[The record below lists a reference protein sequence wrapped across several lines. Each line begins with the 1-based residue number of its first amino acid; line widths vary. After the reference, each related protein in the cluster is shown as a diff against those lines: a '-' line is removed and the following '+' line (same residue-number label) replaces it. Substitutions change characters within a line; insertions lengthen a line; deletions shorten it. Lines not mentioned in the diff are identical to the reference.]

1 VVVDEF
7 GVNDFKIE
15 SVIDKTVTLK
25 ATVLQQTVD
34 WDFGDGDSKN
44 TNDTLVEKIYED
56 YNSYTICRKQTD
68 RIGCTSIICKNV
80 DVINVMKN
88 EWFIMTISPNP
99 NNGKFNLLF
108 NKIPGNLKVE
118 VVDELGKLL
127 FSQSSL
133 NYVGTSFDINIG
145 SVAAGIYLLKV
156 TMNEETVIRK
166 IVVK

>member
-1 VVVDEF
+1 
-7 GVNDFKIE
+7 
-15 SVIDKTVTLK
+15 
-25 ATVLQQTVD
+25 
-34 WDFGDGDSKN
+34 
-44 TNDTLVEKIYED
+44 
-56 YNSYTICRKQTD
+56 
-68 RIGCTSIICKNV
+68 
-80 DVINVMKN
+80 
-88 EWFIMTISPNP
+88 
-99 NNGKFNLLF
+99 LF